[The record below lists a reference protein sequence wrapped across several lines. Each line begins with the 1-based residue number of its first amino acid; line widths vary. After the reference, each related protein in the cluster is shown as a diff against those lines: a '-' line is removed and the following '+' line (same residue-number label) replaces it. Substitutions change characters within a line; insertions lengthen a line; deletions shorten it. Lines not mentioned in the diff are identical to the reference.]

1 MIKINQ
7 LSHSTFLFCAIQIYQ
22 TMPSKKVAF
31 TNTSGYKL
39 SARLEMPLSKK
50 PDAYAVFAHVFTGS
64 KNLSATRHI
73 SRALTLNGIA
83 VLRFDFTGLGD
94 SEGDFS
100 DTNFTSNVD
109 DLLAASKYLEDNYE
123 APKLMIGHSL
133 GGAASVFAASKLDNI
148 QAVATVGAP
157 SEPEHVT
164 HLLDSKLE
172 DIEKTGLAKVNIGG
186 QIFTIKKQFLDDLR
200 GKDMYEIVKNLD
212 KALLVLHSPQD
223 RIVGIDNAAKIYH
236 AAMHP
241 KSFVTLN
248 DADHMLTNKNDAYY
262 VGNMIATWAK
272 RYVDLPTKQKLQT
285 HKQVV
290 ANLGNDGYTT
300 DVMAGR
306 HGIIVDESEDVGGA
320 DFGPSPYELLNASL
334 AACTAM
340 TLQMYARRKKW
351 DLQDVKVHLSFERS
365 YKDDCEHCDEKDRRL
380 ESFEREIEI
389 KGNLDQSQIDRLLEI
404 ADKCPVHRTL
414 EASAVI
420 KTKMNHIE

>member
-1 MIKINQ
+1 
-7 LSHSTFLFCAIQIYQ
+7 
-22 TMPSKKVAF
+22 MPSKKVEF
-31 TNTSGYKL
+31 VNTNGYKL
-39 SARLEMPLSKK
+39 SARLEMPLTKK

-100 DTNFTSNVD
+100 DTNFTSNVE
-109 DLLAASKYLEDNYE
+109 DLLAASKYLENNYE
-123 APKLMIGHSL
+123 APKIMIGHSL

-164 HLLDSKLE
+164 HLLDSKIE
-172 DIEKTGLAKVNIGG
+172 DIERTGLAKVNIGG

-200 GKDMYEIVKNLD
+200 GKDMYNIVKNLN

-223 RIVGIDNAAKIYH
+223 RVVEIENAANIYR

-272 RYVDLPTKQKLQT
+272 RYVDLPSKPKLQT

-290 ANLGNDGYTT
+290 ARLGNSGFTT
-300 DVMAGR
+300 DLMAGR
-306 HGIIVDESEDVGGA
+306 HGIVADESEDLGGA

-334 AACTAM
+334 GACTAM

-351 DLQDVKVHLSFERS
+351 DLQEVTVHLSFDRS
-365 YKDDCEHCDEKDRRL
+365 YREDCEHCDDKDRRL
-380 ESFEREIEI
+380 ETFDREIEI
-389 KGNLDQSQIDRLLEI
+389 KGNLDQTQIDRLLEI
-404 ADKCPVHRTL
+404 ANKCPVHRTL
-414 EASAVI
+414 EASAKVI
-420 KTKMNHIE
+420 TKLNLVSE